1 MKLKEIKKKAAEK
14 LEKAKEFV
22 KENKELVIAATL
34 GAVGIGA
41 TIGTVH
47 NIKKPVN
54 PTGEAP
60 DDDFD
65 DDYYDREV
73 EVNIDGIEHKCL
85 YQYLGRDGAALW
97 LDVGDKEGLKE
108 LDTHFR
114 EDSAD

>member
-65 DDYYDREV
+65 DDYYDKEV
-73 EVNIDGIEHKCL
+73 TVNIDGIEHKCL
-85 YQYLGRDGAALW
+85 YQYLGTEGAALW
-97 LDVGDKEGLKE
+97 LDGDQEDSYKE
-108 LDTHFR
+108 LDRHFR
-114 EDSAD
+114 ED